1 MQDLSSWTRDQT
13 HILCIKRWILNHWT
27 TKESLT
33 WKLYTISEIPFRILS
48 FRKQQFER
56 WGEDVKISIG
66 EERRRKGRWEQTREK
81 KEIRTKEIARHSNIK
96 TLTEVEIEEAEMHE
110 KGENEKENKVGKPGV
125 PISWHSAPDYWVVQ
139 ALLLPSQNQ
148 KTDVHTVVTSI
159 LWLQK

>member
-27 TKESLT
+27 TKKSLT

-56 WGEDVKISIG
+56 WSEDVKISIG
-66 EERRRKGRWEQTREK
+66 VERRRKGRWEQTREK
-81 KEIRTKEIARHSNIK
+81 KQIRTKEIARHSNIK

-148 KTDVHTVVTSI
+148 KTGVHTVITSI